1 MSIRNS
7 RRNTTISRF
16 ALAPELKALYVVYLL
31 LHGHPN
37 SAVATFSH
45 PHNQQ
50 FDIARV
56 RGTSRAVPPPRAM
69 READAIPP
77 NTNTSIDELRIAR
90 QPHCTAASL
99 TNPSTQ
105 PRALVEHS
113 YTCGPPPG
121 SSHNNLCSADNTQA
135 MDWSLKDA
143 DEI

>member
-7 RRNTTISRF
+7 RRNTTTSRF

-31 LHGHPN
+31 LHGHPD
-37 SAVATFSH
+37 SVVATFSH

-56 RGTSRAVPPPRAM
+56 RGTSRAAPPPRAM

-77 NTNTSIDELRIAR
+77 NTNTSIDELRITR
-90 QPHCTAASL
+90 QPHYTTASL
-99 TNPSTQ
+99 TNP
-105 PRALVEHS
+105 PRTSVEHS
-113 YTCGPPPG
+113 YTCSPPPG
-121 SSHNNLCSADNTQA
+121 SSNNNLCSADNIQA